1 MIAYVCIKM
10 DDYFTL
16 SVNYKNEEKEY
27 QARLLQQGYSYKI
40 IVLIN
45 DLEVYFE
52 PDEERNLRVVTMP
65 GQDEKSLN
73 NIDKTLLSAVS
84 EKIEEIIK

>member
-1 MIAYVCIKM
+1 M

-16 SVNYKNEEKEY
+16 SVTYKNEEKEY

-40 IVLIN
+40 IVLI
-45 DLEVYFE
+45 DELEVYFE

-73 NIDKTLLSAVS
+73 SMDKNLLSIVK
-84 EKIEEIIK
+84 ERIEEIIK

>member
-1 MIAYVCIKM
+1 M

-16 SVNYKNEEKEY
+16 SVIFKNEEKEY

-45 DLEVYFE
+45 DQEVYFE

-65 GQDEKSLN
+65 SQDEQSLN
-73 NIDKTLLSAVS
+73 KIDKNLLSAIK